1 MASQPPPSSDEPEGG
16 QVSDSVPPPDA
27 SGPASGRSQLLWQM
41 GGLLVTVR
49 PHQWVKNVF
58 VLAPLVFAQKI
69 FDLLLL
75 ARAGG
80 AFLVFCL
87 LAGAVYTLND
97 LADIEADRVH
107 PIKRN
112 RPIASG
118 RVSQVAAKRLLT
130 VLLIASALGTL
141 GIGSVLFASTALSYL
156 VLNLLYS
163 LRLKHVAYL
172 DVALIASG
180 FVLRVMAGGFA
191 TQIDVSGYLLAC
203 TALLALFL
211 GFGKRRHEL
220 SVAQARSRRAQRAS
234 LEGYSESGLD
244 WALRSTAVLT
254 VACYVAYTL
263 DPHTEEFFASD
274 NLWITTLFV
283 LSGVSRFLFLVKHRT
298 KAESPTQE
306 MLRDSTFV
314 TILLVWIGVIFW
326 IVYNLKPN

>member
-1 MASQPPPSSDEPEGG
+1 MDIPSPPSSQEPVSG
-16 QVSDSVPPPDA
+16 QASDGAA
-27 SGPASGRSQLLWQM
+27 SERLQPTRPGSPLLWEL

-58 VLAPLVFAQKI
+58 VLAPVVFAREI
-69 FDLLLL
+69 FDPILL

-80 AFLVFCL
+80 AFSVFCC

-107 PIKRN
+107 PLKRL
-112 RPIASG
+112 RPIASS
-118 RVSQVAAKRLLT
+118 RVSVSAAKGLLGA
-130 VLLIASALGTL
+130 LLVVSLI
-141 GIGSVLFASTALSYL
+141 GIGLLGSLPFAAAAIGYF
-156 VLNLLYS
+156 VLNLAYS

-172 DVALIASG
+172 DVGLIASG

-191 TQIDVSGYLLAC
+191 THIEVSGYLLGC

-220 SVAQARSRRAQRAS
+220 TVAQTRSRKAQRAS
-234 LEGYSESGLD
+234 LESYSTRGLD
-244 WALRSTAVLT
+244 WALGGTAVAT
-254 VACYVAYTL
+254 IACYLAYTL
-263 DPHTEEFFASD
+263 DHRTEQFFASQ
-274 NLWITTLFV
+274 NLWFTTSFV
-283 LSGVSRFLFLVKHRT
+283 VLAVLRFLFLVRHRT

-314 TILLVWIGVIFW
+314 TILLIWVGVVFW
-326 IVYNLKPN
+326 IVYNLKPT

>member
-1 MASQPPPSSDEPEGG
+1 MAIPTPPSSLEPESG
-16 QVSDSVPPPDA
+16 QASDRAGSEPPTLAQGSSPVWWE
-27 SGPASGRSQLLWQM
+27 L
-41 GGLLVTVR
+41 GGLLITVR

-58 VLAPLVFAQKI
+58 VLAPVVFAREI
-69 FDLLLL
+69 FDPILL

-80 AFLVFCL
+80 AFSVFCC

-107 PIKRN
+107 PLKRL

-118 RVSQVAAKRLLT
+118 RVSVGAAKGLLAA
-130 VLLIASALGTL
+130 LLVMSSIGVALL
-141 GIGSVLFASTALSYL
+141 GSVAFAAASIGYFA
-156 VLNLLYS
+156 LNLAYS

-191 TQIDVSGYLLAC
+191 THIEVSGYLLGC

-220 SVAQARSRRAQRAS
+220 TVAQARSRKAQRAS
-234 LEGYSESGLD
+234 LESYTTRGLD
-244 WALRSTAVLT
+244 WALGSTAVAT
-254 VACYVAYTL
+254 IACYLAYTL
-263 DPHTEEFFASD
+263 DPHTEQFFASE
-274 NLWITTLFV
+274 NLWFTTSFV
-283 LSGVSRFLFLVKHRT
+283 VLAVLRFLFLVRHRT
-298 KAESPTQE
+298 KTESPTQE

-314 TILLVWIGVIFW
+314 TILLIWVGVVFW
-326 IVYNLKPN
+326 IVYNLKPT